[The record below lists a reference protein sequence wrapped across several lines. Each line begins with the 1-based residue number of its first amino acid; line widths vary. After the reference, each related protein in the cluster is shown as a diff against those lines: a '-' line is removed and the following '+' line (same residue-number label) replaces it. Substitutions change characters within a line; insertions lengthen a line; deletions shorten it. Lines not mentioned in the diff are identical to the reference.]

1 MKTLFERLKPE
12 VIDRLTI
19 QSQDYPNTII
29 SIFSDLQKNKFI
41 YDLKYDTILSLGSHY
56 YSKINV
62 GYFEI
67 DNLFDNDLY

>member
-19 QSQDYPNTII
+19 QSQEFPNTII
-29 SIFSDLQKNKFI
+29 KVFSDLQENKFI
-41 YDLKYDTILSLGSHY
+41 SDLKYDTILSLGSHY
-56 YSKINV
+56 YSNVNV

-67 DNLFDNDLY
+67 DNLFDNDLG

>member
-12 VIDRLTI
+12 VLEKLNL

-29 SIFSDLQKNKFI
+29 KIFSDLQENKFI
-41 YDLKYDTILSLGSHY
+41 CDLKYDNILSLGSHY
-56 YSKINV
+56 YSRFNV

-67 DNLFDNDLY
+67 DNLFDNDLE

>member
-12 VIDRLTI
+12 VLDRLTI

-29 SIFSDLQKNKFI
+29 KIFSDLEENKFI
-41 YDLKYDTILSLGSHY
+41 SDLLYDTILSIGSHY
-56 YSKINV
+56 YSNVNV

-67 DNLFDNDLY
+67 DNLFEHDLD